1 MKKYLFIIT
10 ALVIVGCSSEESSE
24 VDISNL
30 SSKESLESAK
40 DEISDLKKTLLEN
53 EDTIDSFVENISI
66 INENVKNLSDDVLST
81 QSQLNNL
88 MEENNNLKEENLL
101 LQMSLRNLRTQYEAP
116 DIEKSSEKIPSTLII
131 PPEKEIKDSKDQF
144 PNNTFLNR
152 NNLRIEGSDSVYPYI
167 NQALKN
173 YTYKNL
179 NDNDIEITQTGQDE
193 AFEKFL
199 DGEIQIAMA
208 SSKWHDREFNQ
219 LDAEGIN
226 YTQIPIS
233 YFGIAFI
240 VNRNNKLECL
250 TRKKLSQIWIEGS
263 NFYTWNQIEQRLS
276 SSQIQFFGH
285 NLDSIISD
293 YFVRDMHTGDMQSK
307 NLRRIVEKQNHT
319 EIISAV
325 NQLFGGFGFIDSAK
339 VNPMVKAIDLTHNWD
354 MDGNPNDCK
363 ESNYKNASNPD
374 SGLPFMWQRVLYVN
388 HDVADKLTYDFL
400 EYYLDNATE
409 ITITAE
415 EFITNDEPAYHPYSQ
430 LDYDDFWNQ
439 IEKDAGNLN

>member
-1 MKKYLFIIT
+1 MKKYLLILTFIFLL
-10 ALVIVGCSSEESSE
+10 ACSSEESSE
-24 VDISNL
+24 IDISST
-30 SSKESLESAK
+30 SSNESINSNK
-40 DEISDLKKTLLEN
+40 DDISDLSETFSQHEKMIESYIQN
-53 EDTIDSFVENISI
+53 ESNL
-66 INENVKNLSDDVLST
+66 NENLNTLSDELLIT
-81 QSQLNNL
+81 KNQLNELIEKND
-88 MEENNNLKEENLL
+88 NLKEENLL
-101 LQMSLRNLRTQYEAP
+101 LQMSLNNLRIQYETP
-116 DIEKSSEKIPSTLII
+116 NIEKSSEEIPLII
-131 PPEKEIKDSKDQF
+131 SSEKEIKEAKEAF

-263 NFYTWNQIEQRLS
+263 NFYSWNQIEQRLS

-285 NLDSIISD
+285 KLDSIISD

-307 NLRRIVEKQNHT
+307 NLRRIVEKQNDT

-354 MDGNPNDCK
+354 MNGNPMDCK
-363 ESNYKNASNPD
+363 EVNYKNTSNPD

-400 EYYLDNATE
+400 EYYLNNATE

-415 EFITNDEPAYHPYSQ
+415 EFITNGEPAYHPYSQ

-439 IEKDAGNLN
+439 IEKDAGNIN

>member
-1 MKKYLFIIT
+1 MKKYLLILTFIFLL
-10 ALVIVGCSSEESSE
+10 ACSTEESSE
-24 VDISNL
+24 IDISST
-30 SSKESLESAK
+30 SSNESINSNK
-40 DEISDLKKTLLEN
+40 DDISDLSETFSQHEKMIESYIQN
-53 EDTIDSFVENISI
+53 ESNL
-66 INENVKNLSDDVLST
+66 NENLNNLSDELLIT
-81 QSQLNNL
+81 KNQLNELIEKND
-88 MEENNNLKEENLL
+88 NLKEENLL
-101 LQMSLRNLRTQYEAP
+101 LQMSLNNLRIQYETP
-116 DIEKSSEKIPSTLII
+116 NIEKSSEEMPLII
-131 PPEKEIKDSKDQF
+131 SSEKEIKEAKEAF

-179 NDNDIEITQTGQDE
+179 NDNDIEITQTGQDK

-240 VNRNNKLECL
+240 VNRNNNLECL

-263 NFYTWNQIEQRLS
+263 NFYSWNQIEQRLS

-285 NLDSIISD
+285 KLDSIISD

-307 NLRRIVEKQNHT
+307 NLRRIVEKQNDT

-363 ESNYKNASNPD
+363 ESNYKNTSNPD

-400 EYYLDNATE
+400 EYYLNNATE

-415 EFITNDEPAYHPYSQ
+415 EFITNGEPAYHPYSQ

-439 IEKDAGNLN
+439 IEKDAGNIN

>member
-1 MKKYLFIIT
+1 MKKYLLILTFIFLL
-10 ALVIVGCSSEESSE
+10 ACSTEESSE
-24 VDISNL
+24 IDISST
-30 SSKESLESAK
+30 SSNESINSNK
-40 DEISDLKKTLLEN
+40 DDISDLSETFSQHEKMIESYIQN
-53 EDTIDSFVENISI
+53 ESNL
-66 INENVKNLSDDVLST
+66 NENLNNLSDELLIT
-81 QSQLNNL
+81 KNQLNELIEKND
-88 MEENNNLKEENLL
+88 NLKEENLL
-101 LQMSLRNLRTQYEAP
+101 LQMSLNNLRIQYETP
-116 DIEKSSEKIPSTLII
+116 NIEKSSEEIPLII
-131 PPEKEIKDSKDQF
+131 SSEKEIKEAKEAF

-179 NDNDIEITQTGQDE
+179 NDNDIEITQTGQDK

-240 VNRNNKLECL
+240 VNRNNNLECL

-263 NFYTWNQIEQRLS
+263 NFYSWNQIEQRLS

-285 NLDSIISD
+285 KLDSIISD

-307 NLRRIVEKQNHT
+307 NLRRIVEKQNDT

-354 MDGNPNDCK
+354 MNGNPMDCK
-363 ESNYKNASNPD
+363 EVNYKNTSNPD

-400 EYYLDNATE
+400 EYYLNNAAE

-415 EFITNDEPAYHPYSQ
+415 EFITNGEPAYHPYSQ

>member
-1 MKKYLFIIT
+1 MKKYLLILTFIFLL
-10 ALVIVGCSSEESSE
+10 ACSTEESSE
-24 VDISNL
+24 IDISSTSSNESINSNKDDIYDLSETFSQHEKMIESYIQNESNL
-30 SSKESLESAK
+30 
-40 DEISDLKKTLLEN
+40 
-53 EDTIDSFVENISI
+53 
-66 INENVKNLSDDVLST
+66 NENLNNLSDELLIT
-81 QSQLNNL
+81 KNQLNELIEKND
-88 MEENNNLKEENLL
+88 NLKEENLL
-101 LQMSLRNLRTQYEAP
+101 LQMSLNNLRIQYETP
-116 DIEKSSEKIPSTLII
+116 NIEKSSEEIPLII
-131 PPEKEIKDSKDQF
+131 SSEKEIKEAKEAF

-179 NDNDIEITQTGQDE
+179 NDNDIEITQTGQDK

-240 VNRNNKLECL
+240 VNRNNNLECL

-263 NFYTWNQIEQRLS
+263 NFYSWNQIEQRLS

-285 NLDSIISD
+285 KLDSIISD

-307 NLRRIVEKQNHT
+307 NLRRIVEKQNDT

-354 MDGNPNDCK
+354 MNGNPMDCK
-363 ESNYKNASNPD
+363 EVNYKNTSNPD

-400 EYYLDNATE
+400 EYYLNNATE

-415 EFITNDEPAYHPYSQ
+415 EFITNGEPAYHPYSQ

-439 IEKDAGNLN
+439 IEKDAGNIN

>member
-1 MKKYLFIIT
+1 MKKYLFILT
-10 ALVIVGCSSEESSE
+10 ALLVVGCSSEASSE

-40 DEISDLKKTLLEN
+40 DEISDLKKSLLEN

-208 SSKWHDREFNQ
+208 SSKWHDEKTDQ
-219 LDAEGIN
+219 LEDKKIN
-226 YTQIPIS
+226 YTRIPIS
-233 YFGIAFI
+233 WYGLAFI
-240 VNRNNKLECL
+240 VNKNNKLDCL
-250 TRKKLSQIWIEGS
+250 TRRKLSNIWIEGS
-263 NFYTWNQIEQRLS
+263 SFYSWNQIEPKLAN
-276 SSQIQFFGH
+276 SQIQFFGH
-285 NLDSIISD
+285 PADSYRYDKFTGS
-293 YFVRDMHTGDMQSK
+293 MHSEKEGPK
-307 NLRRIVEKQNHT
+307 ELRRLVEKQNDI
-319 EIISAV
+319 EVRSAI
-325 NQLFGGFGFIDSAK
+325 NQLYGGFGFISINNI
-339 VNPMVKAIDLTHNWD
+339 NPIVKAINLTHNGSVD
-354 MDGNPNDCK
+354 NPTDCQ
-363 ESNYKNASNPD
+363 ESNYGNASNPD
-374 SGLPFMWQRVLYVN
+374 SNLPFSWQYFLYVN
-388 HDVADKLTYDFL
+388 HDVSDKLTYDFL
-400 EYYLDNATE
+400 EYYLSNAQE
-409 ITITAE
+409 IVKNLNNIDSKKHY
-415 EFITNDEPAYHPYSQ
+415 FNPYVEV
-430 LDYDDFWNQ
+430 DYEKFWNQ
-439 IEKDAGNLN
+439 VELDAGNLK

>member
-1 MKKYLFIIT
+1 MKKYLLILTFIFLL
-10 ALVIVGCSSEESSE
+10 ACSTEESSE
-24 VDISNL
+24 IDISST
-30 SSKESLESAK
+30 SSNESINSNK
-40 DEISDLKKTLLEN
+40 DDISDLSETFSQHEKMIESYIQN
-53 EDTIDSFVENISI
+53 ESNL
-66 INENVKNLSDDVLST
+66 NENLNNLSDELLIT
-81 QSQLNNL
+81 KNQLNELIEKND
-88 MEENNNLKEENLL
+88 NLKEENLL
-101 LQMSLRNLRTQYEAP
+101 LQMSLNNLRIQYETP
-116 DIEKSSEKIPSTLII
+116 NIEKSSEEMPLII
-131 PPEKEIKDSKDQF
+131 SSEKEIKEAKEAF

-179 NDNDIEITQTGQDE
+179 NDNDIEITQTGQDK

-208 SSKWHDREFNQ
+208 SSRWHDREFNQ

-240 VNRNNKLECL
+240 VNRNNNLECL

-263 NFYTWNQIEQRLS
+263 NFYSWNQIEQRLS

-285 NLDSIISD
+285 KLDSIISD

-307 NLRRIVEKQNHT
+307 NLRRIVEKQNDT

-354 MDGNPNDCK
+354 MNGNPMDCK
-363 ESNYKNASNPD
+363 EVNYKNTSNPD

-400 EYYLDNATE
+400 EYYLNNATE

-415 EFITNDEPAYHPYSQ
+415 EFITNGEPAYHPYSQ

-439 IEKDAGNLN
+439 IEKDAGNIN

>member
-1 MKKYLFIIT
+1 MKKYLLILTFIFLL
-10 ALVIVGCSSEESSE
+10 ACSTEESSE
-24 VDISNL
+24 IDISST
-30 SSKESLESAK
+30 SSNESINSNK
-40 DEISDLKKTLLEN
+40 DDISDLSETFSQHEKMIESYIQN
-53 EDTIDSFVENISI
+53 ESNL
-66 INENVKNLSDDVLST
+66 NENLNNLSDELLIT
-81 QSQLNNL
+81 KNQLNELIEKND
-88 MEENNNLKEENLL
+88 NLKEENLL
-101 LQMSLRNLRTQYEAP
+101 LQMSLNNLRIQYETP
-116 DIEKSSEKIPSTLII
+116 NIEKSSEEIPLII
-131 PPEKEIKDSKDQF
+131 SSEKEIKEAKEAF

-179 NDNDIEITQTGQDE
+179 NDNDIEITQTGQDK

-240 VNRNNKLECL
+240 VNRNNNLECL

-263 NFYTWNQIEQRLS
+263 NFYSWNQIEQRLS

-285 NLDSIISD
+285 KLDSIISD

-307 NLRRIVEKQNHT
+307 NLRRIVEKQNDT

-354 MDGNPNDCK
+354 MNGNPMDCK
-363 ESNYKNASNPD
+363 EVNYKNTSNPD
-374 SGLPFMWQRVLYVN
+374 SGLPFMWQRVLYLN

-400 EYYLDNATE
+400 EYYLNNATE

-415 EFITNDEPAYHPYSQ
+415 EFITNGEPAYHPYSQ

-439 IEKDAGNLN
+439 IEKDAGNIN

>member
-1 MKKYLFIIT
+1 MKKYLLILTFIFLL
-10 ALVIVGCSSEESSE
+10 ACSSEESSE
-24 VDISNL
+24 IDISST
-30 SSKESLESAK
+30 SSNESINSNK
-40 DEISDLKKTLLEN
+40 DDISDLSETFSQHEKMIESYIQN
-53 EDTIDSFVENISI
+53 ESNL
-66 INENVKNLSDDVLST
+66 NENLNNLSDELLIT
-81 QSQLNNL
+81 KNQLNELIEKND
-88 MEENNNLKEENLL
+88 NLKEENLL
-101 LQMSLRNLRTQYEAP
+101 LQMSLNNLRIQYETP
-116 DIEKSSEKIPSTLII
+116 NIEKSSEEIPLII
-131 PPEKEIKDSKDQF
+131 SSEKEIKEAKEAF

-179 NDNDIEITQTGQDE
+179 NDNDIEITQTGQDK

-240 VNRNNKLECL
+240 VNRNNNLECL

-263 NFYTWNQIEQRLS
+263 NFYSWNQIEQRLS

-285 NLDSIISD
+285 KLDSIISD

-307 NLRRIVEKQNHT
+307 NLRRIVEKQNDT

-354 MDGNPNDCK
+354 MNGNPMDCK
-363 ESNYKNASNPD
+363 EVNYKNTSNPD

-400 EYYLDNATE
+400 EYYLNNATE

-415 EFITNDEPAYHPYSQ
+415 EFITNGEPAYHPYSQ

-439 IEKDAGNLN
+439 IEKDAGNIN

>member
-1 MKKYLFIIT
+1 MKKYLLILTFIFLL
-10 ALVIVGCSSEESSE
+10 ACSTEESSE
-24 VDISNL
+24 IDISST
-30 SSKESLESAK
+30 SSNESINSNK
-40 DEISDLKKTLLEN
+40 DDISDLSETFSQHEKMIESYIQN
-53 EDTIDSFVENISI
+53 ESNL
-66 INENVKNLSDDVLST
+66 NENLNNLSDELLIT
-81 QSQLNNL
+81 KNQLNELIEKND
-88 MEENNNLKEENLL
+88 NLKEENLL
-101 LQMSLRNLRTQYEAP
+101 LQMSLNNLRIQYETP
-116 DIEKSSEKIPSTLII
+116 NIEKSSEEMPLII
-131 PPEKEIKDSKDQF
+131 SSEKEIKEAKEAF
-144 PNNTFLNR
+144 PNNTFLNS

-179 NDNDIEITQTGQDE
+179 NDNDIEITQTGQDK

-240 VNRNNKLECL
+240 VNRNNNLECL

-263 NFYTWNQIEQRLS
+263 NFYSWNQIEQRLS

-285 NLDSIISD
+285 KLDSIISD

-307 NLRRIVEKQNHT
+307 NLRRIVEKQNDT

-354 MDGNPNDCK
+354 MNGNPMDCK
-363 ESNYKNASNPD
+363 EVNYKNTSNPD

-400 EYYLDNATE
+400 EYYLNNATE

-415 EFITNDEPAYHPYSQ
+415 EFITNGEPAYHPYSQ

-439 IEKDAGNLN
+439 IEKDAGNIN

>member
-1 MKKYLFIIT
+1 MKKYLLILTFIFLL
-10 ALVIVGCSSEESSE
+10 ACSTEESSE
-24 VDISNL
+24 IDISST
-30 SSKESLESAK
+30 SSNESINSNK
-40 DEISDLKKTLLEN
+40 DDISDLSETFSQHEKMIESYIQN
-53 EDTIDSFVENISI
+53 ESNL
-66 INENVKNLSDDVLST
+66 NENLNNLSDELLIT
-81 QSQLNNL
+81 KNQLNELIEKND
-88 MEENNNLKEENLL
+88 NLKEENLL
-101 LQMSLRNLRTQYEAP
+101 LQMSLNNLRIQYETP
-116 DIEKSSEKIPSTLII
+116 NIEKSSEEIPLII
-131 PPEKEIKDSKDQF
+131 SSEKEIREAKEAF

-179 NDNDIEITQTGQDE
+179 NDNDIEITQTGQDK

-240 VNRNNKLECL
+240 VNRNNNLECL

-263 NFYTWNQIEQRLS
+263 NFYSWNQIEQRLS

-285 NLDSIISD
+285 KLDSIISD

-307 NLRRIVEKQNHT
+307 NLRRIVEKQNDT

-354 MDGNPNDCK
+354 MNGNPMDCK
-363 ESNYKNASNPD
+363 EVNYKNTSNPD

-400 EYYLDNATE
+400 EYYLNNATE

-415 EFITNDEPAYHPYSQ
+415 EFITNGEPAYHPYSQ

-439 IEKDAGNLN
+439 IEKDAGNIN

>member
-1 MKKYLFIIT
+1 MKKYLLILTFIFLL
-10 ALVIVGCSSEESSE
+10 ACSTEESSE
-24 VDISNL
+24 IDISST
-30 SSKESLESAK
+30 SSNESINSNK
-40 DEISDLKKTLLEN
+40 DDISDLSETFSQHEKMIESYIQN
-53 EDTIDSFVENISI
+53 ESNL
-66 INENVKNLSDDVLST
+66 NENLNNLSDELLIT
-81 QSQLNNL
+81 KNQLNEL
-88 MEENNNLKEENLL
+88 IEKIDNLKEENLL
-101 LQMSLRNLRTQYEAP
+101 LQMSLNNLRIQYETP
-116 DIEKSSEKIPSTLII
+116 NIEKSSEEMPLII
-131 PPEKEIKDSKDQF
+131 SSEKEIKEAKEAF

-240 VNRNNKLECL
+240 VNRNNNLECL

-263 NFYTWNQIEQRLS
+263 NFYSWNQIEQRLS

-285 NLDSIISD
+285 KLDSIISD

-307 NLRRIVEKQNHT
+307 NLRRIVEKQNDT

-354 MDGNPNDCK
+354 MNGNPMDCK
-363 ESNYKNASNPD
+363 EVNYKNTSNPD

-400 EYYLDNATE
+400 EYYLNNATE

-415 EFITNDEPAYHPYSQ
+415 EFITNGEPAYHPYSQ

>member
-1 MKKYLFIIT
+1 MKKYLLILTFIFLL
-10 ALVIVGCSSEESSE
+10 ACSTEESSE
-24 VDISNL
+24 IDISST
-30 SSKESLESAK
+30 SSNESINSNK
-40 DEISDLKKTLLEN
+40 DDISDLSETFSQHEKMIESYIQN
-53 EDTIDSFVENISI
+53 ESNL
-66 INENVKNLSDDVLST
+66 NENLNNLSDELLIT
-81 QSQLNNL
+81 KNQLNELIEKND
-88 MEENNNLKEENLL
+88 NLKEENLL
-101 LQMSLRNLRTQYEAP
+101 LQMSLNNLRIQYETP
-116 DIEKSSEKIPSTLII
+116 NIEKSSEEIPLII
-131 PPEKEIKDSKDQF
+131 SSEKEIKEAKEAF

-285 NLDSIISD
+285 KLDSIISD

-307 NLRRIVEKQNHT
+307 NLRRIVEKQNDT

-354 MDGNPNDCK
+354 MNGNPMDCK
-363 ESNYKNASNPD
+363 EVNYKNTSNPD

-415 EFITNDEPAYHPYSQ
+415 EFITNGEPAYHPYSQ

>member
-1 MKKYLFIIT
+1 MKKYLLILTFIFLL
-10 ALVIVGCSSEESSE
+10 ACSTEESSE
-24 VDISNL
+24 IDISST
-30 SSKESLESAK
+30 SSNASINSNK
-40 DEISDLKKTLLEN
+40 DDISDLSETFSQN
-53 EDTIDSFVENISI
+53 EKMIESYIQNESNL
-66 INENVKNLSDDVLST
+66 NENLNNLSDELLIT
-81 QSQLNNL
+81 KNQLNELIEKND
-88 MEENNNLKEENLL
+88 NLKEENLL
-101 LQMSLRNLRTQYEAP
+101 LQMSLNNLRIQYETP
-116 DIEKSSEKIPSTLII
+116 NIEKSSEEIPLII
-131 PPEKEIKDSKDQF
+131 SSEKEIREAKEAF

-179 NDNDIEITQTGQDE
+179 NDNDIEITQTGQDQ

-240 VNRNNKLECL
+240 VNRNNNLECL

-263 NFYTWNQIEQRLS
+263 NFYSWNQIEQRLS

-285 NLDSIISD
+285 KLDSIISD

-307 NLRRIVEKQNHT
+307 NLRRIVEKQNDT

-354 MDGNPNDCK
+354 MNGNPMDCK
-363 ESNYKNASNPD
+363 EVNYKNTSNPD

-400 EYYLDNATE
+400 EYYLNNATE

-415 EFITNDEPAYHPYSQ
+415 EFITNGEPAYHPYSQ

>member
-1 MKKYLFIIT
+1 MKKYLLILTFIFLL
-10 ALVIVGCSSEESSE
+10 ACSSEESSE
-24 VDISNL
+24 IDISST
-30 SSKESLESAK
+30 SSNESINSNK
-40 DEISDLKKTLLEN
+40 DDISDLSETFSQHEKMIESYIQN
-53 EDTIDSFVENISI
+53 ESNL
-66 INENVKNLSDDVLST
+66 NENLNTLSDELLIT
-81 QSQLNNL
+81 KNQLNELIEKND
-88 MEENNNLKEENLL
+88 NLKEENLL
-101 LQMSLRNLRTQYEAP
+101 LQMSLNNLRIQYETP
-116 DIEKSSEKIPSTLII
+116 NIEKSSEEIPLII
-131 PPEKEIKDSKDQF
+131 SSEKEIKEAKEAF

-179 NDNDIEITQTGQDE
+179 NDNDIEITQTGQDK

-285 NLDSIISD
+285 KLDSIISD

-307 NLRRIVEKQNHT
+307 NLRRIVEKQNDT

-354 MDGNPNDCK
+354 MNGNPMDCK
-363 ESNYKNASNPD
+363 EVNYKNTSNPD

-400 EYYLDNATE
+400 EYYLNNATE

-415 EFITNDEPAYHPYSQ
+415 EFITNGEPAYHPYSQ

-439 IEKDAGNLN
+439 IEKDAGNIN

>member
-1 MKKYLFIIT
+1 MKKYLLILTFIFLL
-10 ALVIVGCSSEESSE
+10 ACSTEESSE
-24 VDISNL
+24 IDISST
-30 SSKESLESAK
+30 SSNESINSNK
-40 DEISDLKKTLLEN
+40 DDISDLSETFSQHEKMIESYIQN
-53 EDTIDSFVENISI
+53 ESNL
-66 INENVKNLSDDVLST
+66 NENLNNLSDELLIT
-81 QSQLNNL
+81 KNQLNELIEKND
-88 MEENNNLKEENLL
+88 NLKEENLL
-101 LQMSLRNLRTQYEAP
+101 LQMSLNNLRIQYETP
-116 DIEKSSEKIPSTLII
+116 NIEKSSEEIPLII
-131 PPEKEIKDSKDQF
+131 SSEKEIKEAKEAF

-179 NDNDIEITQTGQDE
+179 NDNDIEITQTGQDK

-240 VNRNNKLECL
+240 VNRNNNLECL

-263 NFYTWNQIEQRLS
+263 NFYSWNQIEQRLS

-285 NLDSIISD
+285 KLDSIISD

-307 NLRRIVEKQNHT
+307 NLRRIVEKQNDT

-354 MDGNPNDCK
+354 MNGNPMDCK
-363 ESNYKNASNPD
+363 EVNYKNTSNPD

-400 EYYLDNATE
+400 EYYLNNATE

-415 EFITNDEPAYHPYSQ
+415 EFITNGEPAYHPYSQ

>member
-1 MKKYLFIIT
+1 MKKYLLILTFIFLL
-10 ALVIVGCSSEESSE
+10 ACSTEESSE
-24 VDISNL
+24 IDISSI
-30 SSKESLESAK
+30 SSNESINSNK
-40 DEISDLKKTLLEN
+40 DDISDLSETFSQHEKMIESYIQN
-53 EDTIDSFVENISI
+53 ESNL
-66 INENVKNLSDDVLST
+66 NENLNNLSDELLIT
-81 QSQLNNL
+81 KNQLNELIEKND
-88 MEENNNLKEENLL
+88 NLKEENLL
-101 LQMSLRNLRTQYEAP
+101 LQMSLNNLRIQYETP
-116 DIEKSSEKIPSTLII
+116 NIEKSSEEIPLII
-131 PPEKEIKDSKDQF
+131 SSEKEIKEAKEAF

-179 NDNDIEITQTGQDE
+179 NDNDIEITQTGQDK

-240 VNRNNKLECL
+240 VNRNNNLECL

-263 NFYTWNQIEQRLS
+263 NFYSWNQIEQRLS

-285 NLDSIISD
+285 KLDSIISD

-307 NLRRIVEKQNHT
+307 NLRRIVEKQNDT

-354 MDGNPNDCK
+354 MNGNPMDCK
-363 ESNYKNASNPD
+363 EVNYKNTSNPD

-400 EYYLDNATE
+400 EYYLNNATE

-415 EFITNDEPAYHPYSQ
+415 EFITNGEPAYHPYSQ

-439 IEKDAGNLN
+439 IEKDAGNIN

>member
-1 MKKYLFIIT
+1 MKKYLLILTFIFLL
-10 ALVIVGCSSEESSE
+10 ACSTEESSE
-24 VDISNL
+24 IDISST
-30 SSKESLESAK
+30 SSNESINSNK
-40 DEISDLKKTLLEN
+40 DDISDLSETFSQHEKMIESYIQN
-53 EDTIDSFVENISI
+53 ESNL
-66 INENVKNLSDDVLST
+66 NENLNNLSDELLIT
-81 QSQLNNL
+81 KNQLNELIEKND
-88 MEENNNLKEENLL
+88 NLKEEILL
-101 LQMSLRNLRTQYEAP
+101 LQMSLNNLRIQYETP
-116 DIEKSSEKIPSTLII
+116 NIEKSSEEIPLII
-131 PPEKEIKDSKDQF
+131 SSEKEIKEAKEAF

-179 NDNDIEITQTGQDE
+179 NDNDIEITQTGQDQ

-240 VNRNNKLECL
+240 VNRNNNLECL

-263 NFYTWNQIEQRLS
+263 NFYSWNQIEQRLS

-285 NLDSIISD
+285 KLDSIISD

-307 NLRRIVEKQNHT
+307 NLRRIVEKQNDT

-354 MDGNPNDCK
+354 MNGNPMDCK
-363 ESNYKNASNPD
+363 EVNYKNTSNPD

-400 EYYLDNATE
+400 EYYLNNATE

-415 EFITNDEPAYHPYSQ
+415 EFITNGEPAYHPYSQ

-439 IEKDAGNLN
+439 IEKDAGNIN

>member
-1 MKKYLFIIT
+1 MKKYLLILTFIFLL
-10 ALVIVGCSSEESSE
+10 ACSTEESSE
-24 VDISNL
+24 IDISST
-30 SSKESLESAK
+30 SSNESINSNK
-40 DEISDLKKTLLEN
+40 DDISDLSETFSQHEKMIESYIQN
-53 EDTIDSFVENISI
+53 ESNL
-66 INENVKNLSDDVLST
+66 NENLNNLSDELLIT
-81 QSQLNNL
+81 KNQLNELIEKND
-88 MEENNNLKEENLL
+88 NLKEENLL
-101 LQMSLRNLRTQYEAP
+101 LQMSLNNLRIQYETP
-116 DIEKSSEKIPSTLII
+116 NIEKSSEEIPLII
-131 PPEKEIKDSKDQF
+131 SSEKEIKEAKEAF

-179 NDNDIEITQTGQDE
+179 NDNDIEITQTGQDK

-240 VNRNNKLECL
+240 VNRNNNLECL

-263 NFYTWNQIEQRLS
+263 NFYSWNQIEQRLS

-285 NLDSIISD
+285 KLDSIISD

-307 NLRRIVEKQNHT
+307 NLRRIVEKQNDT

-354 MDGNPNDCK
+354 MNGNPMDCK
-363 ESNYKNASNPD
+363 EVNYKNTSNPD

-400 EYYLDNATE
+400 EYYLNNATE

-415 EFITNDEPAYHPYSQ
+415 EFITNGEPAYHPYSQ

-439 IEKDAGNLN
+439 IEKDAGNIN

>member
-1 MKKYLFIIT
+1 MKKYLLILTFIFLL
-10 ALVIVGCSSEESSE
+10 ACSTEESSE
-24 VDISNL
+24 IDISST
-30 SSKESLESAK
+30 SSNESINSNK
-40 DEISDLKKTLLEN
+40 DDISDLSETFSQHEKMIESYIQN
-53 EDTIDSFVENISI
+53 ESNL
-66 INENVKNLSDDVLST
+66 NENLNNLSDELLIT
-81 QSQLNNL
+81 KNQLNELIEKND
-88 MEENNNLKEENLL
+88 NLKEENLL
-101 LQMSLRNLRTQYEAP
+101 LQMSLNNLRIQYETP
-116 DIEKSSEKIPSTLII
+116 NIEKSSEEIPLII
-131 PPEKEIKDSKDQF
+131 SSEKEIKEAKEAF

-179 NDNDIEITQTGQDE
+179 NDNDIEITQTGQDK

-240 VNRNNKLECL
+240 VNRNNNLECL
-250 TRKKLSQIWIEGS
+250 TRKKLSQIWIQGS
-263 NFYTWNQIEQRLS
+263 NFYSWNQIEQRLS

-285 NLDSIISD
+285 KLDSIISD

-307 NLRRIVEKQNHT
+307 NLRRIVEKQNDT

-354 MDGNPNDCK
+354 MNGNPMDCK
-363 ESNYKNASNPD
+363 EVNYKNTSNPD

-400 EYYLDNATE
+400 EYYLNNATE

-415 EFITNDEPAYHPYSQ
+415 EFITNGEPAYHPYSQ

-439 IEKDAGNLN
+439 IEKDAGNIN

>member
-1 MKKYLFIIT
+1 MKKYLLILTFIFLL
-10 ALVIVGCSSEESSE
+10 ACSTEESSE
-24 VDISNL
+24 IDISST
-30 SSKESLESAK
+30 SSNESINSNK
-40 DEISDLKKTLLEN
+40 DDISDLSETFSQHEKMIESYIQN
-53 EDTIDSFVENISI
+53 ESNL
-66 INENVKNLSDDVLST
+66 NENLNNLSDELLIT
-81 QSQLNNL
+81 KNQLNELIEKND
-88 MEENNNLKEENLL
+88 NLKEENLL
-101 LQMSLRNLRTQYEAP
+101 LQMSLNNLRIQYETP
-116 DIEKSSEKIPSTLII
+116 NIEKSSEEMPLII
-131 PPEKEIKDSKDQF
+131 SSEKEIKEAKEAF

-179 NDNDIEITQTGQDE
+179 NDNDIEITQTGQDQ

-240 VNRNNKLECL
+240 VNRNNNLECL

-263 NFYTWNQIEQRLS
+263 NFYSWNQIEQRLS

-285 NLDSIISD
+285 KLDSIISD

-307 NLRRIVEKQNHT
+307 NLRRIVEKQNDT

-354 MDGNPNDCK
+354 MNGNPMDCK
-363 ESNYKNASNPD
+363 EVNYKNTSNPD

-400 EYYLDNATE
+400 EYYLNNATE

-415 EFITNDEPAYHPYSQ
+415 EFITNGEPAYHPYSQ

-439 IEKDAGNLN
+439 IEKDAGNIN

>member
-1 MKKYLFIIT
+1 MKKYLLILTFIFLL
-10 ALVIVGCSSEESSE
+10 ACSTEESSE
-24 VDISNL
+24 IDISST
-30 SSKESLESAK
+30 SSNESINSNK
-40 DEISDLKKTLLEN
+40 DDISDLSETFSQHEKMIESYIQN
-53 EDTIDSFVENISI
+53 ESNL
-66 INENVKNLSDDVLST
+66 NENLNNLSDELLITKNQINELIEKND
-81 QSQLNNL
+81 
-88 MEENNNLKEENLL
+88 NLKEENLL
-101 LQMSLRNLRTQYEAP
+101 LQMSLNNLRIQYETP
-116 DIEKSSEKIPSTLII
+116 NIEKSSEEIPLII
-131 PPEKEIKDSKDQF
+131 SSEKEIKEAKEAF

-179 NDNDIEITQTGQDE
+179 NDNDIEITQTGQDK

-240 VNRNNKLECL
+240 VNRNNNLECL

-263 NFYTWNQIEQRLS
+263 NFYSWNQIEQRLS

-285 NLDSIISD
+285 KLDSIISD

-307 NLRRIVEKQNHT
+307 NLRRIVEKQNDT

-354 MDGNPNDCK
+354 MNGNPMDCK
-363 ESNYKNASNPD
+363 EVNYKNTSNPD

-400 EYYLDNATE
+400 EYYLNNATE

-415 EFITNDEPAYHPYSQ
+415 EFITNGEPAYHPYSQ

-439 IEKDAGNLN
+439 IEKDAGNIS

>member
-1 MKKYLFIIT
+1 MKKYLLILTFIFLL
-10 ALVIVGCSSEESSE
+10 ACSTEESSE
-24 VDISNL
+24 IDISST
-30 SSKESLESAK
+30 SSNESINSNK
-40 DEISDLKKTLLEN
+40 DDISDLSETFSQHEKMIESYIQN
-53 EDTIDSFVENISI
+53 ESNL
-66 INENVKNLSDDVLST
+66 NENLNNLSDELLIT
-81 QSQLNNL
+81 KNQLNELIEKND
-88 MEENNNLKEENLL
+88 NLKEENLL
-101 LQMSLRNLRTQYEAP
+101 LQMSLNNLRIQYETP
-116 DIEKSSEKIPSTLII
+116 NIEKSSEEMPLII
-131 PPEKEIKDSKDQF
+131 SSEKEIKEAKEAF

-179 NDNDIEITQTGQDE
+179 NDNDIEITQTGQDK

-240 VNRNNKLECL
+240 VNRNNNLECL

-263 NFYTWNQIEQRLS
+263 NFYSWNQIEQRLS

-400 EYYLDNATE
+400 EYYLNNATE

-415 EFITNDEPAYHPYSQ
+415 EFITNGEPAYHPYSQ

-439 IEKDAGNLN
+439 IEKDAGNIN

>member
-1 MKKYLFIIT
+1 MKKYLLILTFIFLL
-10 ALVIVGCSSEESSE
+10 ACSTEESSE
-24 VDISNL
+24 IDISST
-30 SSKESLESAK
+30 SSNESINSNK
-40 DEISDLKKTLLEN
+40 DDISDLSETFSQHEKMIESYIQN
-53 EDTIDSFVENISI
+53 ESNL
-66 INENVKNLSDDVLST
+66 NENLNNLSDELLIT
-81 QSQLNNL
+81 KNQLNELIEKND
-88 MEENNNLKEENLL
+88 NLKEENLL
-101 LQMSLRNLRTQYEAP
+101 LQMSLNNLRIQYETP
-116 DIEKSSEKIPSTLII
+116 NIEKSSEEIPLII
-131 PPEKEIKDSKDQF
+131 SSEKEIKEAKEAF

-240 VNRNNKLECL
+240 VNRNNNLECL

-263 NFYTWNQIEQRLS
+263 NFYSWNQIEQRLS

-285 NLDSIISD
+285 KLDSIISD

-307 NLRRIVEKQNHT
+307 NLRRIVEKQNDT

-354 MDGNPNDCK
+354 MNGNPMDCK
-363 ESNYKNASNPD
+363 EVNYKNTSNPD

-400 EYYLDNATE
+400 EYYLNNATE

-415 EFITNDEPAYHPYSQ
+415 EFITNGEPAYHPYSQ

-439 IEKDAGNLN
+439 IEKDAGNIN

>member
-1 MKKYLFIIT
+1 MKKYLLILTFIFLL
-10 ALVIVGCSSEESSE
+10 ACSTEESSE
-24 VDISNL
+24 IDISST
-30 SSKESLESAK
+30 SSNESINSNK
-40 DEISDLKKTLLEN
+40 DDISDLSETFSQHEKMIESYIQN
-53 EDTIDSFVENISI
+53 ESNL
-66 INENVKNLSDDVLST
+66 NENLNNLSDELLIT
-81 QSQLNNL
+81 KNQLNELIEKND
-88 MEENNNLKEENLL
+88 NLKEENLL
-101 LQMSLRNLRTQYEAP
+101 LQMSLNNLRIQYETP
-116 DIEKSSEKIPSTLII
+116 NIEKSSEEIPLII
-131 PPEKEIKDSKDQF
+131 SSEKEIKEAKEAF

-293 YFVRDMHTGDMQSK
+293 YFVRDMHTGDMRSK

-354 MDGNPNDCK
+354 MNGNPNDCK
-363 ESNYKNASNPD
+363 ESNYKNTSNPD

-400 EYYLDNATE
+400 EYYLNNATE

-415 EFITNDEPAYHPYSQ
+415 EFITNGEPAYHPYSQ

>member
-1 MKKYLFIIT
+1 MKKYLLILTFIFLL
-10 ALVIVGCSSEESSE
+10 ACSSEESSE
-24 VDISNL
+24 IDISST
-30 SSKESLESAK
+30 SSNESINSNKDDTSDLLETISQSEKMIESLIQNESN
-40 DEISDLKKTLLEN
+40 L
-53 EDTIDSFVENISI
+53 
-66 INENVKNLSDDVLST
+66 NENLNNLSDELLIT
-81 QSQLNNL
+81 KNQLNELIEKND
-88 MEENNNLKEENLL
+88 NLKEENLL
-101 LQMSLRNLRTQYEAP
+101 LQMSLNNLRIQYETP
-116 DIEKSSEKIPSTLII
+116 NIEKSSEEIPLII
-131 PPEKEIKDSKDQF
+131 SSEKEIKEAKEAF

-179 NDNDIEITQTGQDE
+179 NDNDIEITQTGQDK

-240 VNRNNKLECL
+240 VNRNNNLECL

-263 NFYTWNQIEQRLS
+263 NFYSWNQIEQRLS

-285 NLDSIISD
+285 KLDSIISD

-307 NLRRIVEKQNHT
+307 NLRRIVEKQNDT

-354 MDGNPNDCK
+354 MNGNPMDCK
-363 ESNYKNASNPD
+363 EVNYKNTSNPD

-400 EYYLDNATE
+400 EYYLNNATE

-415 EFITNDEPAYHPYSQ
+415 EFITNGEPAYHPYSQ

-439 IEKDAGNLN
+439 IEKDAGNIN

>member
-1 MKKYLFIIT
+1 MKKYLLILTFIFLL
-10 ALVIVGCSSEESSE
+10 ACSTEESSE
-24 VDISNL
+24 IDISST
-30 SSKESLESAK
+30 SSNESINSNK
-40 DEISDLKKTLLEN
+40 DDISDLSETFSQHEKMIESYIQN
-53 EDTIDSFVENISI
+53 ESNL
-66 INENVKNLSDDVLST
+66 NENLNNLSDELLIT
-81 QSQLNNL
+81 KNQLNELIEKND
-88 MEENNNLKEENLL
+88 NLKEENLL
-101 LQMSLRNLRTQYEAP
+101 LQMSLNNLRIQYETP
-116 DIEKSSEKIPSTLII
+116 NIEKSSEEMPLII
-131 PPEKEIKDSKDQF
+131 SSEKEIKEAKEAF

-179 NDNDIEITQTGQDE
+179 NDNDIEITQTGQDK

-240 VNRNNKLECL
+240 VNRNNNLECL

-263 NFYTWNQIEQRLS
+263 NFYSWNQIEQRLS

-285 NLDSIISD
+285 KLDSIISD

-307 NLRRIVEKQNHT
+307 NLRRIVEKQNDT

-354 MDGNPNDCK
+354 MNGNPMDCK
-363 ESNYKNASNPD
+363 EVNYKNTSNPD

-400 EYYLDNATE
+400 EYYLNNATE

-415 EFITNDEPAYHPYSQ
+415 EFITNGEPAYHPYSQ

-439 IEKDAGNLN
+439 IEKDAGNIN

>member
-1 MKKYLFIIT
+1 MKKYLLILTFIFLL
-10 ALVIVGCSSEESSE
+10 ACSTEESSE
-24 VDISNL
+24 IDISST
-30 SSKESLESAK
+30 SSNESINSNK
-40 DEISDLKKTLLEN
+40 DDISDLSETFSQHEKMIESYIQN
-53 EDTIDSFVENISI
+53 ESNL
-66 INENVKNLSDDVLST
+66 NENLNNLSDELLIT
-81 QSQLNNL
+81 KNQLNEL
-88 MEENNNLKEENLL
+88 IEKIDNLKEENLL
-101 LQMSLRNLRTQYEAP
+101 LQMSLNNLRIQYETP
-116 DIEKSSEKIPSTLII
+116 NIEKSSEEIPLII
-131 PPEKEIKDSKDQF
+131 SSEKEIKEAKEAF

-179 NDNDIEITQTGQDE
+179 NDNDIEITQTGQDK

-240 VNRNNKLECL
+240 VNRNNNLECL

-263 NFYTWNQIEQRLS
+263 NFYSWNQIEQRLS

-285 NLDSIISD
+285 KLDSIISD

-307 NLRRIVEKQNHT
+307 NLRRIVEKQNDT

-354 MDGNPNDCK
+354 MNGNPMDCK
-363 ESNYKNASNPD
+363 EVNYKNTSNPD

-400 EYYLDNATE
+400 EYYLNNATE

-415 EFITNDEPAYHPYSQ
+415 EFITNGEPAYHPYSQ

-439 IEKDAGNLN
+439 IEKDAGNIN

>member
-1 MKKYLFIIT
+1 MKKYLLILTFIFLL
-10 ALVIVGCSSEESSE
+10 ACSTEESSE
-24 VDISNL
+24 IDISST
-30 SSKESLESAK
+30 SSNESINSNK
-40 DEISDLKKTLLEN
+40 DDISDLSETFSQHEKMIESYIQN
-53 EDTIDSFVENISI
+53 ESNL
-66 INENVKNLSDDVLST
+66 NENLNNLSDELLIT
-81 QSQLNNL
+81 KNQLNELIEKND
-88 MEENNNLKEENLL
+88 NLKEENLL
-101 LQMSLRNLRTQYEAP
+101 LQMSLNNLRIQYETP
-116 DIEKSSEKIPSTLII
+116 NIEKSSEEIPLII
-131 PPEKEIKDSKDQF
+131 SSEKEIKEAKEAF

-179 NDNDIEITQTGQDE
+179 NDNDIEITQTGQDK

-240 VNRNNKLECL
+240 VNRNNNLECL

-263 NFYTWNQIEQRLS
+263 NFYSWNQIEQRLS

-285 NLDSIISD
+285 KLDSIISD

-307 NLRRIVEKQNHT
+307 NLRRIVEKQNDT

-354 MDGNPNDCK
+354 MNGNPNDCK
-363 ESNYKNASNPD
+363 ESNYKNTSNPD

-400 EYYLDNATE
+400 EYYLNNATE

-415 EFITNDEPAYHPYSQ
+415 EFITNGEPAYHPYSQ

-439 IEKDAGNLN
+439 IEKDAGNIN